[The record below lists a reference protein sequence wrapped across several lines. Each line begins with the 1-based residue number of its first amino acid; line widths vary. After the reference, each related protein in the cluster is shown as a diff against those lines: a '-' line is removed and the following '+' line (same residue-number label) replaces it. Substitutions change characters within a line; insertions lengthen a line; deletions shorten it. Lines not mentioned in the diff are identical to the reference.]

1 MVPIL
6 EVKIF
11 CWPLIFI
18 FMKSPKE
25 VNNQV
30 IINDDTISNEHIIQ
44 ETPNV
49 DDDYTWDDNK
59 QHTEQ
64 HFY

>member
-1 MVPIL
+1 
-6 EVKIF
+6 
-11 CWPLIFI
+11 
-18 FMKSPKE
+18 MKSPKE

-30 IINDDTISNEHIIQ
+30 IINDDIISNEHIIQ

-59 QHTEQ
+59 QH
-64 HFY
+64 FY

>member
-1 MVPIL
+1 
-6 EVKIF
+6 
-11 CWPLIFI
+11 
-18 FMKSPKE
+18 MKSPKE

-30 IINDDTISNEHIIQ
+30 ITNDDTISNEHIIQ

>member
-11 CWPLIFI
+11 CRTLIFI

-30 IINDDTISNEHIIQ
+30 IINDDIASIDHVIQ
-44 ETPNV
+44 EDPNV